1 MKNKNMYLNKFYINF
16 NTNKILIPIIIFLGF
31 LFRLISYPYE
41 IPITLDG
48 IDYFLYT
55 VDLSRGNIFPEGY
68 LINKFGWPIF
78 LSPIFSIFQNN
89 NMMELMNI
97 QRITSIFISC
107 ITIIPIYFSITRF
120 FNSKVAIVA
129 ASLFIFNPKIIENST
144 LGISDPLFIFLIFSS
159 IMFITSQK
167 SKYQIFSFFI
177 GGLSFV
183 VRAEGILIVLPLITV
198 LIWKHEHHKKTI
210 LCIFVGILVF
220 LTTLYV
226 SDYLVTFQN
235 DQISIFDTIYNFKNL
250 NNEEIL
256 YGNEEIGTISNNFN
270 KFLAN
275 SISKFIIYSGWV
287 ILPNII
293 FFVILSIIKI
303 KKKFLKNII
312 LFLLIYLELS
322 LTAIFAYGKN
332 IEEVRYLFVLFLP
345 ILLFSS
351 YGINFIYEKLRVKNK
366 IFFLIIPIIISS
378 GIFVAYTTDDYNYQ
392 RELSFAVDILVHE
405 GKGINLFDDGRFV
418 KSSEISKNWPQLP
431 SLKEN
436 LKMDL
441 NILRFSTDGYNSID
455 EFLEKNHKNGLTHIL
470 VKEKNGDSLF
480 NDLFENEENYPYL
493 EKIFDYNDYDFKNK
507 IFIFKIVPII

>member
-1 MKNKNMYLNKFYINF
+1 
-16 NTNKILIPIIIFLGF
+16 
-31 LFRLISYPYE
+31 
-41 IPITLDG
+41 
-48 IDYFLYT
+48 
-55 VDLSRGNIFPEGY
+55 
-68 LINKFGWPIF
+68 
-78 LSPIFSIFQNN
+78 
-89 NMMELMNI
+89 
-97 QRITSIFISC
+97 
-107 ITIIPIYFSITRF
+107 
-120 FNSKVAIVA
+120 
-129 ASLFIFNPKIIENST
+129 
-144 LGISDPLFIFLIFSS
+144 
-159 IMFITSQK
+159 MFITSQK

-455 EFLEKNHKNGLTHIL
+455 EFVEKNHKNGLTHIL